1 MVQYRNAGSCA
12 NGFGRLAQCVGTIM
26 STGTNTI
33 FFISHT
39 KTSKGR
45 QASYIKPVASI
56 RPNKTEINR
65 VRLTACG
72 DNLEYPDVTST
83 DVASLTTTKIHLNSV
98 VSTPTS
104 KYITSDI
111 KDFYYNTPLER
122 FEYPRVPLTQVLND
136 IVAQY
141 DLRTIA
147 DGGWVYIEVRKGVTG
162 LKQAGKVEK

>member
-39 KTSKGR
+39 KPSKGR

-122 FEYPRVPLTQVLND
+122 FEYPRVPLTQVLNE

-141 DLRTIA
+141 DLRTIE
-147 DGGWVYIEVRKGVTG
+147 DGGWIYIEV
-162 LKQAGKVEK
+162 